1 MNASGRT
8 VEEQAVR
15 MRFDNVQFESAIAKT
30 LMSLAA
36 LKHTVADTVSSIN
49 SNVFSG
55 LKDFA
60 SQFNT
65 RGMEKSISEIS
76 ENFSLMGKVGNF
88 ALQNLTNKAVDFGLS
103 LFHKVLSPLRS
114 IFNLIKDK
122 GWARATNEKQAEFMI
137 KNLGLSWKDAS
148 KDIDEAVQDTR
159 FGFDEA
165 AVAAAQLAT
174 SGVKFGDDMPDVL
187 KAIGNAASMANVEYS
202 DMAHIFTTMA
212 SNGRVYGEQL
222 QQMSYRGINATKAL
236 ADYLGKTEAQ
246 VKKLVSSGKVSFE
259 DFVAAINEAFGDAGK
274 KANDTFTGVLAN
286 NKAVFAR
293 IGKIYASGFMDAAKE
308 VLQHTLPKLKQFE
321 KAIKPIGETAA
332 KAMEVAAKFI
342 VPIID
347 ALDFTPIKNFIDKY
361 VAPVQDYLQNILDTV
376 NGITEGAEDV
386 EEILE
391 MAQKVIRGDYGNGA
405 ERRKKLEELGYSY
418 ERIQNKVNELLGCS
432 FRYEV
437 QEDENAKAA
446 GKTAEEVLKEA
457 MATERFAKALKIV
470 SNLQTFAKSLQ
481 GITKLLKQAG
491 EGIRDIFIKDVL
503 DGLVDA
509 LVKGSEFFA
518 KIGEKI
524 TYFIDRLYKLDP
536 VTKVLSGI
544 VGVFKLIGDAASFAV
559 KPVLDFFNAF
569 IESEEFKA
577 VADDTWEVLNSIL
590 TWFSNIYDNVKK
602 FASKISNLPG
612 VKKLLARLSRYK
624 TEFGDGL
631 VKMLKGLYSHID
643 KLFKIKLPEDSFLST
658 VFEEGGLVDKAADK
672 IDWFLGIAEAFAGKI
687 EELAGALFK
696 HDGNSSNSL
705 LANVYDVLSKISEK
719 IKLPKAL
726 TDFFSGD
733 LFGTVKSIGGKVVD
747 FFVGLFEALKGL
759 GELEG
764 VQKLAA
770 SFKALFSV
778 ITKEAVDLL
787 GKGLEYLDKLLGS
800 DMFSGSDFI
809 NFFGEGG
816 VVDTAAL
823 YISKFVDSLR
833 ELPGL
838 VQKAFEF
845 FTGSGDGSFTG
856 MVGEKFSLFQKGF
869 EVFKNIFKEAAKG
882 VPNLFGYVFDNTFG
896 PSALKSEGKT
906 VFDVLKESFFFSL
919 QEFGD
924 LLGPGGHAIVEL
936 IKDIAKAISNLTSV
950 GEAAVGK
957 FSLGEF
963 IGGILEQVYPK
974 ALEFFE
980 AFKMVGESAEALAAG
995 MSSVRSTVADA
1006 TQGVQDYV
1014 VSVDDIKKKV
1024 GPVLEHLGKLFKGVK
1039 NWSFE
1044 DWVNAFKEVAV
1055 VKILF
1060 KVGDAVKKFG
1070 NIFSSVSG
1078 AIQSF
1083 GQALS
1088 GAVGSV
1094 GSFFDEG
1101 AKMFDAFKEWGDVS
1115 KVFKEWRKK
1124 PLTTALRDFAI
1135 AVALV
1140 AGSIWLLSV
1149 IDYDK
1154 IRAGEDVLEQF
1165 AMILGGLMVGLTM
1178 MGPELVNNLGN
1189 FFVKLGAGI
1198 FLLSAAVMAFGHMD
1212 RDVLIQGGEAVIFF
1226 AGAMATAAMIAGATA
1241 GTKGTAV
1248 FLGLALGVDLLV
1260 PAVLLFGK
1268 MKPETVDQGGKAV
1281 VKFVVAMAAAA
1292 ALAGLTGPTG
1302 IGAFI
1307 GLALAVDLLVPAV
1320 LAFGLMKPET
1330 VAAGGRAVVAFISA
1344 MTGALMLAKG
1354 TTMGSAASFLAIAAA
1369 VDLLVPAL
1377 LILGM
1382 VKLSKVIQGTAAIV
1396 ALMIGMGQA
1405 IKLASTNQNSIPA
1418 AIAMAGAAYL
1428 VGITLMELTNLN
1440 QSKLLSASVSL
1451 GLVFAALSL
1460 AFSVLGKQDWKQL
1473 IASAS
1478 ALALAVIAVGG
1489 IVGALAYFTDAAEV
1503 LTIALSLSALILVT
1517 TAAIK
1522 LLGNVDPAM
1531 AAKAGLAVGL
1541 FIDIVGLLVGVFA
1554 AVAGAVATIDGAEVA
1569 MNRLG
1574 LVLNAFFLGLHGDK
1588 IEDVE
1593 KNAKKTEEAGSSL
1606 SRFAETI
1613 TTFLDLLDETDETKV
1628 QNAQNLAD
1636 AMLTLC
1642 KAEFIQAIQEWLGM
1656 STDYTKFSE
1665 NLTGYATAFY
1675 GFVEMVNGNEDVGS
1689 DKLDNMLDASKKFI
1703 DLANLIGPNEGLFPK
1718 IAGITNIGKFGEQLL
1733 DFGEA
1738 FYLFYGYIK
1747 YLPDIDVGKM
1757 QEIKE
1762 ACVPFI
1768 DLANLIGPNEGL
1780 FPRIAGIT
1788 NIGKFGEQ
1796 LATFIT
1802 GFVKFND
1809 EVAKVDEVHTDKM
1822 SAIAEALGPM
1832 IEAANTLT
1840 RTEGLLQGLI
1850 GEKDLENFGGALGT
1864 LGKNL
1869 NSFIADTAEIDTVR
1883 LNSIA
1888 LALTRMASL
1897 DSDATN
1903 AYTYLSAFA
1912 DALAKLGNAIS
1923 TYLVYAGNATYDDLT
1938 ELLPAFI
1945 DFRDFI
1951 ASLSGVDLTTVDSFA
1966 QTLTTLGK
1974 TGAKS
1979 FSSGFNSEEAIADV
1993 DAAVRAFYAAA
2004 VSILSE
2010 SKDDFGT
2017 AAGNQAQAY
2026 SDGFANKTESV
2037 KYTVRAFIA
2046 VILAHM
2052 ASMNKNFTTRGNEH
2066 GSNYAKGIDE
2076 KQDTAKTSGKNLA
2089 DKAVA
2094 GLGDVYKDFK
2104 DKGNDAAE
2112 GFAAGIRDKADD
2124 AAREAYDMVA
2134 DALRAAASAQNSAS
2148 PSKEFAKL
2156 GRYADEGYALGIRN
2170 NIPDVTDAI
2179 NMMVAGSLATMMLGV
2194 QALSAMIDEEL
2205 DSEPVIRPVLDTSG
2219 VAYGIEQANMMLNTL
2234 PPSALGALA
2243 STVSTAQ
2250 NQQSALKFDRDA
2262 INYSDDLNGLLE
2274 NTDQII
2280 KAVKE
2285 GRVAVIDG
2293 NEVFEYVDRRMGMA

>member
-36 LKHTVADTVSSIN
+36 LKHTVADTVGSIN
-49 SNVFSG
+49 SSMFSG

-88 ALQNLTNKAVDFGLS
+88 VLQNLTNKAVDFGLS
-103 LFHKVLSPLRS
+103 LFHKVLTPLRS
-114 IFNLIKDK
+114 IFSLIKDR
-122 GWARATNEKQAEFMI
+122 GWARAANEKQAEFMLT
-137 KNLGLSWKDAS
+137 NLGIAWQDAKD
-148 KDIDEAVQDTR
+148 DINDAVNDTR

-174 SGVKFGDDMPDVL
+174 SGVKFGEDMPDVL

-236 ADYLGKTEAQ
+236 ADYLGKTEAE

-259 DFVAAINEAFGDAGK
+259 DFVAAINKTFGDAGK
-274 KANDTFTGVLAN
+274 KANETFSGVLAN

-321 KAIKPIGETAA
+321 KAIEPIGETAA
-332 KAMEVAAKFI
+332 KAMAVAAKFI
-342 VPIID
+342 VPIVD
-347 ALDFTPIKNFIDKY
+347 ALDFTPVKNFIDKY
-361 VAPVQDYLQNILDTV
+361 VVPVKDYLQGILDTV
-376 NGITEGAEDV
+376 NGISESAEQVEDV
-386 EEILE
+386 LE
-391 MAQKVIRGDYGNGA
+391 MANKVIRGDFGNGA

-418 ERIQNKVNELLGCS
+418 EKIQNKVNELLGCS

-437 QEDENAKAA
+437 QEEENAEAA
-446 GKTAEEVLKEA
+446 GKTAAEVLKEA
-457 MATERFAKALKIV
+457 TATERFAKALKIV
-470 SNLQTFAKSLQ
+470 GNLQTFAKSLQ
-481 GITKLLKQAG
+481 GVTKLLKQAG
-491 EGIRDIFIKDVL
+491 EGIRDIFVKDVL

-524 TYFIDRLYKLDP
+524 TYFIDRLYKLNP

-544 VGVFKLIGDAASFAV
+544 VGIFKLIGDAASFAV
-559 KPVLDFFNAF
+559 KPVLDFFDAF

-602 FASKISNLPG
+602 FTSKVSNLPG
-612 VKKLLARLSRYK
+612 VKKLLSRLSRYK
-624 TEFGDGL
+624 TELGDGL
-631 VKMLKGLYSHID
+631 VKMLQGLYSHID
-643 KLFKIKLPEDSFLST
+643 KLFKLELPEGSFLST
-658 VFEEGGLVDKAADK
+658 LFEEGGFVDKAADK
-672 IDWFLGIAEAFAGKI
+672 IDGFLGFIEDFTGKI
-687 EELAGALFK
+687 AELAGVLFK
-696 HDGNSSNSL
+696 HDGNDDNSM
-705 LANVYDVLSKISEK
+705 LANIVGLLSKISEK
-719 IKLPKAL
+719 IRLPKAL
-726 TDFFSGD
+726 TDFLSGD

-759 GELEG
+759 GQLEG
-764 VQKLAA
+764 VQKLGT
-770 SFKALFSV
+770 ALKELFGA

-787 GKGLEYLDKLLGS
+787 GKALEYLDKLLGS
-800 DMFSGSDFI
+800 NMFSGSEFI

-816 VVDTAAL
+816 VVDTASL

-833 ELPGL
+833 DLPGL

-845 FTGSGDGSFTG
+845 FTGSGDGSFSG
-856 MVGEKFSLFQKGF
+856 MVGDKFSLFQKGF
-869 EVFKNIFKEAAKG
+869 DVFKKIFKEASKG
-882 VPNLFGYVFDNTFG
+882 VPNLFGFIFENSFG
-896 PSALKSEGKT
+896 TSAFKAEGET
-906 VFDVLKESFFFSL
+906 VFDVLKKTFFDSFS
-919 QEFGD
+919 EFED
-924 LLGPGGHAIVEL
+924 LLGPGGHALVEL
-936 IKDIAKAISNLTSV
+936 IKNIAKAISELMKT
-950 GEAAVGK
+950 GEAAVSK

-963 IGGILEQVYPK
+963 LGGVLEKVYPQ
-974 ALEFFE
+974 ALKFFE
-980 AFKMVGESAEALAAG
+980 AFKIVGEGAEALATS
-995 MSSVRSTVADA
+995 MTTVKSSVADA
-1006 TQGVQDYV
+1006 TEGAQEYLVTF
-1014 VSVDDIKKKV
+1014 DDIKKKV

-1039 NWSFE
+1039 DWTFE
-1044 DWVNAFKEVAV
+1044 DWVNAFKEIAII
-1055 VKILF
+1055 KILY
-1060 KVGDAVKKFG
+1060 KTGDAIKKFG
-1070 NIFSSVSG
+1070 DIFKSISTSIEGFGQAVSG
-1078 AIQSF
+1078 AIKSF
-1083 GQALS
+1083 G
-1088 GAVGSV
+1088 G
-1094 GSFFDEG
+1094 FFDSG

-1154 IRAGEDVLEQF
+1154 IRAGEDVLEEF
-1165 AMILGGLMVGLTM
+1165 AMILGGLMVGLAM
-1178 MGPELVNNLGN
+1178 MNPVMVDTIGN
-1189 FFVKLGAGI
+1189 FFVKLGAGL
-1198 FLLSAAVMAFGHMD
+1198 FLLSAGVMAFGHMD
-1212 RDVLIQGGEAVIFF
+1212 RDVLIKGGAAVVVF
-1226 AGAMATAAMIAGATA
+1226 AGAMATAARIAGASGA
-1241 GTKGTAV
+1241 GAAT
-1248 FLGLALGVDLLV
+1248 FIGLALAVDMLV

-1268 MKPETVDQGGKAV
+1268 MRKETVIQGGLAV
-1281 VKFVVAMAAAA
+1281 AAFAVAMGIAAR
-1292 ALAGLTGPTG
+1292 LAGSAKAS
-1302 IGAFI
+1302 IASFI
-1307 GLALAVDLLVPAV
+1307 GLALAVDLLIPAV
-1320 LAFGLMKPET
+1320 LAFGLMDPNT
-1330 VAAGGRAVVAFISA
+1330 VLRGGTIVVAFITA
-1344 MTGALMLAKG
+1344 MVAALMAAEG
-1354 TTMGSAASFLAIAAA
+1354 TTMASAASFIAIAAA
-1369 VDLLVPAL
+1369 VDLIIPA
-1377 LILGM
+1377 IIVLGT
-1382 VKLSKVIQGTAAIV
+1382 VKLSKVVQGTAAII
-1396 ALMIGMGQA
+1396 ALMVGMGQA
-1405 IKLASTNQNSIPA
+1405 IKLASTNKNSIPA
-1418 AIAMAGAAYL
+1418 AIAMAAAAYL
-1428 VGITLMELTNLN
+1428 VGITLMELTRLN
-1440 QSKLLSASVSL
+1440 QSKVLAASVSL

-1460 AFSVLGKQDWKQL
+1460 AFSVLGKQDWKKS
-1473 IASAS
+1473 IASAG
-1478 ALALAVIAVGG
+1478 ALLIAIVAVGG

-1503 LTIALSLSALILVT
+1503 LTIALSLSALILAA

-1531 AAKAGLAVGL
+1531 AAKAGAAVGL
-1541 FIDIVGLLVGVFA
+1541 FIDVVGLLVGVFA
-1554 AVAGAVATIDGAEVA
+1554 MIAAKVATIDGAEVA

-1588 IEDVE
+1588 LEDVK
-1593 KNAKKTEEAGSSL
+1593 KNAEDTEEAGKSL

-1613 TTFLDLLDETDETKV
+1613 TTFLDLLDETDGTKV

-1675 GFVEMVNGNEDVGS
+1675 GFVEMVNGNDDVGS
-1689 DKLDNMLDASKKFI
+1689 EKLDNMLEASKKFI

-1718 IAGITNIGKFGEQLL
+1718 IAGITDIGKFGEQLRT
-1733 DFGEA
+1733 FGEQ
-1738 FYLFYGYIK
+1738 FYLFYIYVKRLPEIDRAKVQSIK
-1747 YLPDIDVGKM
+1747 D
-1757 QEIKE
+1757 

-1768 DLANLIGPNEGL
+1768 DMGKLIGANSGV
-1780 FPRIAGIT
+1780 FPTLVGIT
-1788 NIGKFGEQ
+1788 DIGKFGTQ

-1802 GFVKFND
+1802 GFYTFNN
-1809 EVAKVDEVHTDKM
+1809 EVGKIKEVHTEKM
-1822 SAIAEALGPM
+1822 AEIAEAVGPM
-1832 IEAANTLT
+1832 ITAAEALT
-1840 RTEGLLQGLI
+1840 RTDGLLQGLI
-1850 GEKDLENFGGALGT
+1850 GEKDLENFGGALGK
-1864 LGKNL
+1864 LGENL
-1869 NSFIADTAEIDTVR
+1869 NSFTTDTASIDTVR

-1888 LALTRMASL
+1888 LALSRIASL

-1912 DALAKLGNAIS
+1912 DALAKLGNSLS
-1923 TYLVYAGNATYDDLT
+1923 TYQIYAGDATYDSVT
-1938 ELLPAFI
+1938 ALLPAFE

-1966 QTLTTLGK
+1966 QTLATLGQ
-1974 TGAKS
+1974 TGAMS
-1979 FSSGFNSEEAIADV
+1979 FSSAFNSEEAIATV
-1993 DAAVRAFYAAA
+1993 DSAVRTYYAAA
-2004 VSILSE
+2004 VSVLSE

-2017 AAGNQAQAY
+2017 AATNQAQAY
-2026 SDGFANKTESV
+2026 SDGFSNKTESV

-2046 VILAHM
+2046 VVLAHM
-2052 ASMNKNFTTRGNEH
+2052 ATMNKNFTTRGNEH

-2134 DALRAAASAQNSAS
+2134 DALRAAANAQNSAS

-2194 QALSAMIDEEL
+2194 QALSAMIDEQL
-2205 DSEPVIRPVLDTSG
+2205 DSEPVIRPVFDTTG
-2219 VAYGIEQANMMLNTL
+2219 IAYGIDQANMMLNTL
-2234 PPSALGALA
+2234 PPSALGMLA

-2250 NQQSALKFDRDA
+2250 NQQSAMKFDRDA

-2274 NTDQII
+2274 NTDKII
-2280 KAVKE
+2280 QAVKE